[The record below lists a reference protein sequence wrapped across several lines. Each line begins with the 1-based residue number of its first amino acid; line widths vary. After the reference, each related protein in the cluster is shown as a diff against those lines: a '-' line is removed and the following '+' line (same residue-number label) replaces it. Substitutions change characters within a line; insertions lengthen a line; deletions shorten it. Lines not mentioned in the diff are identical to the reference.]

1 MHLLCT
7 RNVYVIMQSRHL
19 GGWIGLMF
27 IRRIKRANGQVS
39 IVLVEGYRENGK
51 VKQRTVEYLGT
62 ESELTK
68 DDPDAVNK
76 LINKYK
82 KAQNSKDAFIKLTI
96 NLAEKISD
104 RNTVRNYGYFY
115 LDKMFSELG
124 IDTLC
129 NEIQM

>member
-1 MHLLCT
+1 
-7 RNVYVIMQSRHL
+7 
-19 GGWIGLMF
+19 MF

-68 DDPDAVNK
+68 NDPDAVNK

-96 NLAEKISD
+96 NL
-104 RNTVRNYGYFY
+104 
-115 LDKMFSELG
+115 
-124 IDTLC
+124 
-129 NEIQM
+129 